1 VPKTA
6 HKPLY
11 DAAGRNGTAA
21 GAFFTGTTGNSRITT
36 RQNGGL
42 NMADK
47 TGLGVVGFL
56 FGSITLAVTVIAFL
70 VVRDHLD
77 GRLQLESAAMAPQL
91 VSISTSTH

>member
-1 VPKTA
+1 LL
-6 HKPLY
+6 H
-11 DAAGRNGTAA
+11 RN
-21 GAFFTGTTGNSRITT
+21 N
-36 RQNGGL
+36 RQQPDSNKRSGGL

-77 GRLQLESAAMAPQL
+77 GRLHLESAAMAPQL
-91 VSISTSTH
+91 VTVSTH